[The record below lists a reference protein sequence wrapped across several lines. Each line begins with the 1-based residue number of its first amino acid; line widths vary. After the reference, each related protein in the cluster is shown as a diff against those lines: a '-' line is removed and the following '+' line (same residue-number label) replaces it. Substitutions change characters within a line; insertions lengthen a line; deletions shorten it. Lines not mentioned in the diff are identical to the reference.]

1 MVFGK
6 MAESAISVSTKF
18 YPTEI
23 FCYFFKTNVTIDG
36 ITSTEPWGTSIFPVK
51 PGRHEVRIS
60 YQSFI
65 SKNKRENSVV
75 VDVAPGATVQ
85 ISYHTPRTSYKKAPI
100 HVV

>member
-6 MAESAISVSTKF
+6 MEESAISVHTKF

-23 FCYFFKTNVTIDG
+23 FCYLFKTNVTIDG
-36 ITSTEPWGTSIFPVK
+36 MTSTEPWGTSIFPVK

-60 YQSFI
+60 YQSFVK
-65 SKNKRENSVV
+65 KNKRENSVV

-85 ISYHTPRTSYKKAPI
+85 IRYHTPRFSFSKAPI
-100 HVV
+100 QVV